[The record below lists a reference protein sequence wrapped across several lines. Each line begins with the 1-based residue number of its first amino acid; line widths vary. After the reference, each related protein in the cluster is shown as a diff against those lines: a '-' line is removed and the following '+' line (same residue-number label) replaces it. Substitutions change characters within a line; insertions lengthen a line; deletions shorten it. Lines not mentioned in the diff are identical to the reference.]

1 MPTVKTAI
9 SLDQNLFE
17 KVNDFAE
24 NLHVSRSRLFVLA
37 IEDFIKKK
45 EDQILLEKLNNAYN
59 DFPDEEES
67 TKQKQMIQKQRL
79 SMKDIEW

>member
-9 SLDQNLFE
+9 SLDQNLFK

-24 NLHVSRSRLFVLA
+24 DLHVSRSRLFVLA

-45 EDQILLEKLNNAYN
+45 ENQILLEKLNTVYS
-59 DFPDEEES
+59 DSPDEEERI
-67 TKQKQMIQKQRL
+67 KHEQMIQKQRL
-79 SMKDIEW
+79 GMKDIEW

>member
-17 KVNDFAE
+17 KVNHFAE
-24 NLHVSRSRLFVLA
+24 DLHVSRSRLFVLA

-45 EDQILLEKLNNAYN
+45 ENQIILEKLNNVYD

-67 TKQKQMIQKQRL
+67 FKQKQMIQKQRL